1 MDASMCYAGQTAH
14 LVFCRH
20 VQPCPVFKLNLHSFE
35 WKNGWRWEASMQAH
49 HPRDARKTE
58 DEFAETAK
66 CACTSFFAEVMFDI
80 ARHGVISL

>member
-1 MDASMCYAGQTAH
+1 
-14 LVFCRH
+14 
-20 VQPCPVFKLNLHSFE
+20 
-35 WKNGWRWEASMQAH
+35 MQAH

-58 DEFAETAK
+58 DELAETAK